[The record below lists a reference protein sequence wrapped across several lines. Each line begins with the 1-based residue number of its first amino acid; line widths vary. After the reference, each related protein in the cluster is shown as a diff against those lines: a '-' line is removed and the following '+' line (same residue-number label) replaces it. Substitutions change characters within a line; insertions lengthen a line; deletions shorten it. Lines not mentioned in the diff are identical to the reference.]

1 MVLQIHIDKQI
12 FLLLENIDSVIFTEA
27 EVFSFNRLYCL
38 EVAFSLNKGEI
49 HSHSCMP
56 VTLSLIANTL
66 NISQDPLVSTD
77 EIELQLDFN
86 LR

>member
-27 EVFSFNRLYCL
+27 EVLSFNRLYCL
-38 EVAFSLNKGEI
+38 EVAFSLNKWEI
-49 HSHSCMP
+49 HNNSCMP